1 LRHGRSASFGD
12 QSSVSPG
19 TGRTARYF
27 GHTRSLLD
35 TLGLLIAA
43 DEAHGEPQ
51 TWSMM
56 HTGGMGPRAWA
67 GVGGWPDDAEV
78 PSEHTID
85 ELAERGFVRV
95 LRIKGN
101 GRTFAITGAGRDAWA
116 KHQADGILDIRAIDL
131 TWESARTTLE
141 RIYAL
146 YRSARG
152 PMGVPITQ
160 LTQDP
165 ESGAQAEAQIEHL
178 IQAGYLEVGRDS
190 SAGPTHVRP
199 TELTLQM
206 LDGWPGSLGEEAL
219 RGLVA
224 ALNAEIEQTTDD
236 DKRSKLI
243 QVRDGLRGV
252 ARDLVLTYLRGDV
265 QALPHHLPHL

>member
-1 LRHGRSASFGD
+1 MLS
-12 QSSVSPG
+12 
-19 TGRTARYF
+19 
-27 GHTRSLLD
+27 
-35 TLGLLIAA
+35 IN
-43 DEAHGEPQ
+43 
-51 TWSMM
+51 
-56 HTGGMGPRAWA
+56 
-67 GVGGWPDDAEV
+67 
-78 PSEHTID
+78 
-85 ELAERGFVRV
+85 
-95 LRIKGN
+95 GN
-101 GRTFAITGAGRDAWA
+101 GRTFAVTEVGREAWVRHRADA
-116 KHQADGILDIRAIDL
+116 ILDVRAIDL
-131 TWESARTTLE
+131 TWDSTRATLE

-152 PMGVPITQ
+152 PMGASVIQ

-165 ESGAQAEAQIEHL
+165 ESGAEAEAQIDHL
-178 IQAGYLEVGRDS
+178 VRAGYLDVGRS
-190 SAGPTHVRP
+190 SAAGPTHVRA

-219 RGLVA
+219 RGLVG
-224 ALNAEIEQTTDD
+224 ALNAEIENTTDN

>member
-1 LRHGRSASFGD
+1 M
-12 QSSVSPG
+12 
-19 TGRTARYF
+19 
-27 GHTRSLLD
+27 
-35 TLGLLIAA
+35 I
-43 DEAHGEPQ
+43 
-51 TWSMM
+51 

-85 ELAERGFVRV
+85 ELAERELVRM
-95 LRIKGN
+95 LSIKGN
-101 GRTFAITGAGRDAWA
+101 GRTFAVTEAGREAWA
-116 KHQADGILDIRAIDL
+116 KHQADAILDVRAIDL
-131 TWESARTTLE
+131 TWESTRATLE

-152 PMGVPITQ
+152 PMGVSIMQ
-160 LTQDP
+160 LTQDR

-178 IQAGYLEVGRDS
+178 IQAGYLEVGRGS

-199 TELTLQM
+199 TELTLRM
-206 LDGWPGSLGEEAL
+206 LEGWPGSLGEEAL
-219 RGLVA
+219 RGLLAV
-224 ALNAEIEQTTDD
+224 LTAEIEQTTDD

-252 ARDLVLTYLRGDV
+252 AHDLVLTYLRGDV
-265 QALPHHLPHL
+265 QALPHHVPHL

>member
-1 LRHGRSASFGD
+1 MLS
-12 QSSVSPG
+12 
-19 TGRTARYF
+19 
-27 GHTRSLLD
+27 
-35 TLGLLIAA
+35 IN
-43 DEAHGEPQ
+43 
-51 TWSMM
+51 
-56 HTGGMGPRAWA
+56 
-67 GVGGWPDDAEV
+67 
-78 PSEHTID
+78 
-85 ELAERGFVRV
+85 
-95 LRIKGN
+95 GN
-101 GRTFAITGAGRDAWA
+101 GRTFAVTEVGREAWVRHRADA
-116 KHQADGILDIRAIDL
+116 ILDVRAIDL
-131 TWESARTTLE
+131 TWDSTRATLE

-152 PMGVPITQ
+152 PMGASVIQ

-165 ESGAQAEAQIEHL
+165 ESGAEAEAQIDHL
-178 IQAGYLEVGRDS
+178 VQAGYLDVGRS
-190 SAGPTHVRP
+190 SAAGPTHVRA

-224 ALNAEIEQTTDD
+224 ALNAEIENTTDN

-243 QVRDGLRGV
+243 QVRDRLRGV